1 MFKNCNWKSFW
12 NMWTLLFWNSNM
24 PHEAL
29 TNNFFIYLSQIKV
42 RNPVLG
48 DKEVNISNLSTI
60 IEVKAMFLE

>member
-1 MFKNCNWKSFW
+1 MDAMKAKKAP
-12 NMWTLLFWNSNM
+12 TDKKI
-24 PHEAL
+24 
-29 TNNFFIYLSQIKV
+29 TIKV